1 MSEMGWMMCERRR
14 KGRTM
19 AGTRLVGEM
28 TSVEVEE
35 LEFGAGVE
43 MLRMQVSDRLGISL
57 EEFFDRLDRGDF
69 DGTDDENLLRLVMLV
84 PFARVA

>member
-1 MSEMGWMMCERRR
+1 
-14 KGRTM
+14 M

>member
-1 MSEMGWMMCERRR
+1 
-14 KGRTM
+14 M

-43 MLRMQVSDRLGISL
+43 MLRMHVSDRLGISL

-69 DGTDDENLLRLVMLV
+69 DGADDENLLRLVMLV